1 MKRALT
7 ILVAALLLAPA
18 GLRAQTNTTVLV
30 SSTAGTPIP
39 VVGPG
44 YAVVPSGHVDINVTY
59 NPTNQAFSLGFR
71 NDDNGFQFAGTN
83 AVAYAVTNQRTTVPA
98 GEQWS
103 FLGEPGGT
111 FWSFPGSLGNATNGA
126 ISKKSLFLGWAGYG
140 VSGGIFTGTGGGRI
154 DLKVHSIENLTTPGT
169 GEFYGYEVSG
179 GSPVFR
185 LSSSNTY
192 ANSFS
197 LPANG
202 HSHINVAFTT
212 NGMFRVWLVA
222 SGTLLATG
230 QTVESEPLPL
240 YFGIEQWEIPAGPST
255 YLAWR
260 DAEFSIGQNADPLVS
275 GPAADP
281 DVDGFNNLQEYAF
294 GGKPLVPDAPVLQP
308 TMQRP
313 AGLPIMT
320 ARART
325 NATDLTWSIQASPSL
340 QPGVAA
346 WSTNG
351 VVPVGAPRPV
361 AELPGVAEID
371 WQLGNLTGATGFG
384 HVKVNSP

>member
-1 MKRALT
+1 MNRALAW
-7 ILVAALLLAPA
+7 LAAGSLLLPMATS
-18 GLRAQTNTTVLV
+18 AQTNITVLA
-30 SSTAGTPIP
+30 SSTAGTPLP
-39 VVGPG
+39 AVGPG
-44 YAVVPSGHVDINVTY
+44 YTLATSSHVDINVGY
-59 NPTNQAFSLGFR
+59 NPTNQTFSLGFR

-98 GEQWS
+98 GSQWE
-103 FLGEPGGT
+103 FLGPPGGT
-111 FWSFPGSLGNATNGA
+111 FWSFPAALSTSQA
-126 ISKKSLFLGWAGYG
+126 KKALYLGWSGYG
-140 VSGGIFTGTGGGRI
+140 VSSGIFTGTGGGRFN
-154 DLKVHSIENLTTPGT
+154 LRVHSIENLTTPDSGD
-169 GEFYGYEVSG
+169 FYGYEVSG

-185 LSSSNTY
+185 LSSSNAY
-192 ANSFS
+192 ANDFS
-197 LPANG
+197 LPAGG
-202 HSHINVAFTT
+202 HSHVSLAFTAP
-212 NGMFRVWLVA
+212 GMFRVWLVA
-222 SGTLLATG
+222 SATLVATG

-260 DAEFSIGQNADPLVS
+260 NTEFSVGQNADPLIS

-294 GGKPLVPDAPVLQP
+294 GGKPLVSDAPVLQP
-308 TMQRP
+308 AMHRP
-313 AGLPIMT
+313 GGLPIMT

-340 QPGVAA
+340 QPGIAA

-351 VVPVGAPRPV
+351 VAPVGAPRPV
-361 AELPGVAEID
+361 AGLPGVAEID

-384 HVKVNSP
+384 RVKVTSP